1 MRKTVIYQLIS
12 GVAFSVA
19 TAPGVAGPIFN
30 FTYTVGTSLQVQQG
44 FQAAATRWSSIFSDN
59 VILNMTVGSASLGAG
74 ILGSTSSAQSIFSF
88 DGVNSFKAALSA
100 DATSAD
106 DATAVANLPAGSS
119 FGMLLNRTSNNP
131 NGSGSATPYV
141 DNDGD
146 ANNRAIRITNA
157 EAKALGLTPTGA
169 VVGDCATICDAS
181 IRFNTG
187 AFTFDFDPT
196 DGISAGEIDFV
207 GVATHEIGHAL
218 GFISGVDVLDINSP
232 PVRGPFSDHQF
243 TYVSG
248 LDLFRYS
255 ALSDLSNVIDWTADN
270 RAKYFSLDGGTTV
283 GPLFSTGVNFGDG
296 RQASHW
302 KDNLGLGMMDPT
314 AGRGE
319 LMAISANDIRALDAI
334 GWNLRQVVPEP
345 GTLFLFGIALVGLG
359 ADRRRLCL
367 PGK

>member
-1 MRKTVIYQLIS
+1 MQH
-12 GVAFSVA
+12 
-19 TAPGVAGPIFN
+19 P
-30 FTYTVGTSLQVQQG
+30 
-44 FQAAATRWSSIFSDN
+44 
-59 VILNMTVGSASLGAG
+59 
-74 ILGSTSSAQSIFSF
+74 STMPQ
-88 DGVNSFKAALSA
+88 
-100 DATSAD
+100 
-106 DATAVANLPAGSS
+106 AVANLPAGSS

-131 NGSGSATPYV
+131 NGSGSATPTMSTTTV
-141 DNDGD
+141 TPTIGRF
-146 ANNRAIRITNA
+146 ASPTPKPRH
-157 EAKALGLTPTGA
+157 LGLTPTGA
-169 VVGDCATICDAS
+169 VVGACATICDAS
-181 IRFNTG
+181 IRFNAG
-187 AFTFDFDPT
+187 VFTFDFDPT
-196 DGISAGEIDFV
+196 DGISAGAFDFV

-218 GFISGVDVLDINSP
+218 GFISGVRKRLDINSP
-232 PVRGPFSDHQF
+232 PVNGPFSDHQF

-283 GPLFSTGVNFGDG
+283 GPLFSNGVNFGDG